1 MGSLKLPHASGNS
14 MSIAAPATN
23 PASDLELKLPAT
35 IGTAG
40 QVLKNSSTAGTLE
53 FGGAGK
59 IVEVVQA
66 VSTTNFNSTTVETDH
81 DTNLSGSITTTGSNK
96 VLVLINQNIVG
107 RRTTTGGL
115 SLAWKLQRSTD
126 GGGYSVIYNSDADPS
141 LEFRASGV
149 SVYNVVR
156 WNACLN
162 FLDSPGAGTHTY
174 KTTLYM
180 TGGEVTVKAQEDGH
194 PSTITMMEVE
204 A

>member
-1 MGSLKLPHASGNS
+1 MGSIKFPHTSGNS

-96 VLVLINQNIVG
+96 VLVLVNQNIIG
-107 RRTTTGGL
+107 RRTTTGSN
-115 SLAWKLQRSTD
+115 SLAWKLARSTD
-126 GGGYSVIYNSDADPS
+126 GGAYSEIYNSGDDVT
-141 LEFRASGV
+141 LEFRMSGV
-149 SVYNVVR
+149 SAYNIVR

-162 FLDSPGAGTHTY
+162 FLDSPGAGAHTY
-174 KTTLYM
+174 KTVLYM
-180 TGGEVTVKAQEDGH
+180 TGGEVTVKAQENNH